1 VFGTILDNLNVN
13 DMFKQDTDL
22 PKTFVKSIFDNTIVF
37 MFNTL
42 DNLLNTES
50 SWSIDRSLLDTINAT
65 KTSLLTSFQNMSTA
79 IDTIISSISTTIQS
93 TQLDTIHINNIVSN
107 LVPSISNVFNHMIT
121 IIMDS
126 GVLDA

>member
-1 VFGTILDNLNVN
+1 MFGTILDNLNVN